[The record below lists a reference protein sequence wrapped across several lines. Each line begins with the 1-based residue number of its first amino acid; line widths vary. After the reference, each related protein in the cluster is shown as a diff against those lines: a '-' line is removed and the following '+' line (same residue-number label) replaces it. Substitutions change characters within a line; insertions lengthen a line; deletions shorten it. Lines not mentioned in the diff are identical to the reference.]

1 MVTDRNQCK
10 GRTLEDVVAAALDG
24 GVNLVQVREKDLPAR
39 ELFDLATRIREI
51 TMGRALLFV
60 NDRIDVALAC
70 GADGVQLGEEGL
82 PLDAARRVCGD
93 TLLLGR
99 SVHSVDSAVR
109 AESEGADF
117 LILGTIFPTG
127 SHPGA
132 TTGGVELI
140 GKVRERVEL
149 PFLAIGGVTANNV
162 ASVIEAGAS
171 GAAVITAI
179 SHSPDPGLAA
189 KALLDRINATSVYPK
204 NSEVGGVARPA

>member
-10 GRTLEDVVAAALDG
+10 GRPLEDVVAAALDG

-39 ELFDLATRIREI
+39 ELFDLATRLREI

-60 NDRIDVALAC
+60 NDRIDVAMAC

-93 TLLLGR
+93 TLILGR
-99 SVHSVDSAVR
+99 SVHSVDGAVR
-109 AESEGADF
+109 AECEGADF

-127 SHPGA
+127 SHPEA
-132 TTGGVELI
+132 ITGGVELI

-149 PFLAIGGVTANNV
+149 AFFAIGGVTANNV

-179 SHSPDPGLAA
+179 SHRTDPIHAA
-189 KALLDRINATSVYPK
+189 KELAEEIKSAWVYSKNADVS
-204 NSEVGGVARPA
+204 GVARPA